1 MNDQPT
7 ARTAY
12 AEGTRLHWCRW
23 KHETAEEFQARAI
36 AEGERL
42 GLPILF
48 HQPRPA
54 RSGPPAAGA
63 LGGSAE
69 IA

>member
-12 AEGTRLHWCRW
+12 SGRNSLALVPLETRNGGRV
-23 KHETAEEFQARAI
+23 QARAI

-54 RSGPPAAGA
+54 RSGAGGGG
-63 LGGSAE
+63 LGR
-69 IA
+69 